1 MPQLE
6 KLFPDILLPTIM
18 VIGLQKPCTKI
29 EVGTDLEITM
39 FIEKTCNVVVING
52 INIPGK
58 HYQDQKYSN
67 ENILIIAEFI
77 KQ

>member
-6 KLFPDILLPTIM
+6 KLVPYILLPTFV
-18 VIGLQKPCTKI
+18 VIGLRKPCTKI
-29 EVGTDLEITM
+29 EVGTDLEIVM

-52 INIPGK
+52 ISIPGK
-58 HYQDQKYSN
+58 RYQDQKYSN
-67 ENILIIAEFI
+67 ENILIIAELM